1 MTWVTIIPKLDA
13 GLQGSRPCRQVPV
26 LHHPPHHH
34 PSQGAVYWQL
44 EGAQVGVRLV
54 KVLDVVEGGQ
64 TRESV
69 ARKFG
74 AISVEKEDGLFE
86 GGLGQHLAPGWGLT
100 GQGLEEVGSEEG
112 PEGSLE
118 VAALLQLVL

>member
-1 MTWVTIIPKLDA
+1 M
-13 GLQGSRPCRQVPV
+13 
-26 LHHPPHHH
+26 
-34 PSQGAVYWQL
+34 
-44 EGAQVGVRLV
+44 
-54 KVLDVVEGGQ
+54 LDVVEGGQ

-74 AISVEKEDGLFE
+74 TISVEQEDGLFE
-86 GGLGQHLAPGWGLT
+86 GCLGQHLAPSWGLT
-100 GQGLEEVGSEEG
+100 GQGLEEVGSKEG

>member
-1 MTWVTIIPKLDA
+1 M
-13 GLQGSRPCRQVPV
+13 
-26 LHHPPHHH
+26 
-34 PSQGAVYWQL
+34 
-44 EGAQVGVRLV
+44 
-54 KVLDVVEGGQ
+54 LDVVERGQ

-69 ARKFG
+69 AREFG
-74 AISVEKEDGLFE
+74 TISIEKKDRLFE
-86 GGLGQHLAPGWGLT
+86 GCLGQHLAPGWGLT